1 MNIDMSSLPAPAVVE
16 PLDYETILA
25 TIKADVIAA
34 DPALAEV
41 LSLESE
47 PIVKVCEVVAY
58 RELMLRARI
67 NNAAK
72 SVMLAYAQ
80 DGDLDQLANNLGV
93 KRLPGEKDDR
103 LRQRTQ
109 LSLEGYSTAGPTL
122 SYVFHALSA
131 SPEVLDA
138 HVDSP
143 TPGRVRIV
151 VLAQPSDEH
160 PYGVP
165 SQPLLDSVFQAV
177 SADDVRPL
185 CDDVNT
191 QAAQV
196 IMYVVEAALVCAPGP
211 SATTTVAAADRALD
225 DYVEQQFR
233 LGQSITLSG
242 LLRALR
248 QPGVKRVDLVS
259 PAPAAAIDDV
269 LISVAA
275 HQAARCVSRS
285 VTLGGIET

>member
-1 MNIDMSSLPAPAVVE
+1 MTIDMSLLPAPAVVE
-16 PLDYETILA
+16 PLDFETILA

-34 DPALAEV
+34 NPALAGV

-47 PIVKVCEVVAY
+47 PIVKLCEVVAY

-72 SVMLAYAQ
+72 SVMLAYAT
-80 DGDLDQLANNLGV
+80 GSDLDHLAALLGV
-93 KRLPGEKDDR
+93 ARLPDEDDAR
-103 LRQRTQ
+103 FRQRTQ
-109 LSLEGYSTAGPTL
+109 ISLEGYSTAGPTL

-131 SPEVLDA
+131 SNDVRDV

-151 VLAQPSDEH
+151 VLATPGVAH
-160 PYGVP
+160 PDGVP
-165 SQPLLDSVFQAV
+165 AQSLLDAVFGAV

-185 CDDVNT
+185 CDDVSV

-196 IMYVVEAALVCAPGP
+196 ITYSVTASLICAPGP
-211 SATTTVAAADRALD
+211 SATTTIAAADRAVREHVD
-225 DYVEQQFR
+225 QQFR

-242 LLRALR
+242 LHRALR
-248 QPGVKRVDLVS
+248 QPGVSRVEVVS
-259 PAPAAAIDDV
+259 PAGDDGSDV
-269 LISVAA
+269 LIPVAA
-275 HQAARCVSRS
+275 HQAARCVD
-285 VTLGGIET
+285 VTVSLGGIDV